1 MGSAKQVSGP
11 EGPIQPTG
19 VREKRLPSDAEAFQ
33 KALDKVGEAD
43 PEQKKKQ
50 RQKEEEEI
58 MPRNRMGIPEK
69 RIGFAVRSK

>member
-50 RQKEEEEI
+50 RGLRLNWQDL
-58 MPRNRMGIPEK
+58 EK
-69 RIGFAVRSK
+69 KIQFTNLGAERQLP